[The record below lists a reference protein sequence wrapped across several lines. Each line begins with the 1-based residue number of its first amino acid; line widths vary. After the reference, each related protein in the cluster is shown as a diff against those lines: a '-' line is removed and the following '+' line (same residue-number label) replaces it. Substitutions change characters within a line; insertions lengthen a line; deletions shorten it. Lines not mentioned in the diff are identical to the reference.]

1 MKFSDSGTLSADDI
15 QARIGKLTA
24 SRMGDAMA
32 FRKDGKPTAERTQY
46 MREVVAERMTDVLVP
61 HYVNAAMQ
69 WGIDNEGT
77 AKEAYEKRTG
87 RKIRPA
93 GYIDHPSIEYCG
105 ATPDGYVDD
114 GLIEVKCPTTT
125 VYIAWLMAGTV
136 PDQHIPQ
143 MCLQMLCTGKRW
155 CDFVAF
161 DPRMPEGKTMFIR
174 RFTPTAELLATIEAA
189 AKQFLKE
196 CDDLFEAITTA
207 SY

>member
-32 FRKDGKPTAERTQY
+32 FRKDGKPASERVKY
-46 MREVVAERMTDVLVP
+46 MHEVVAERMTDVLVP
-61 HYVNAAMQ
+61 HYVNDAMQ
-69 WGIDNEGT
+69 WGIDNEGA
-77 AKEAYEKRTG
+77 AKETYQLRTG

-93 GYIDHPSIEYCG
+93 AYIDHPSIEYCG

-114 GLIEVKCPTTT
+114 GLIEIKCPTTT
-125 VYIAWLMAGTV
+125 TYLAWLLSGVV
-136 PDQHIPQ
+136 PDQHMPQ
-143 MCLQMLCTGKRW
+143 MGLQMLCTGKRW

-161 DPRMPEGKTMFIR
+161 DPRMPEGRTMFVR
-174 RFTPTAELLATIEAA
+174 RFTPTDEFLASIEAA
-189 AKQFLKE
+189 AKQFLRE
-196 CDDLFEAITTA
+196 VDAMFEAITTA